1 MQKNPLNPK
10 NNSEGYADPTA
21 YNGTKPLIDAEAATM
36 KSIGELVHIIKWMC
50 DLSGFEIVGRI
61 VLKDKNHRQN
71 LSLTAFQGLV
81 GGSCDASVTQV

>member
-10 NNSEGYADPTA
+10 NNSEGYADSTA

-61 VLKDKNHRQN
+61 VLKDKTTGKIYR
-71 LSLTAFQGLV
+71 
-81 GGSCDASVTQV
+81 

>member
-36 KSIGELVHIIKWMC
+36 KSIGELVHTVKMMC
-50 DLSGFEIVGRI
+50 ALTGFEVVGRI
-61 VLKDKNHRQN
+61 VLKDKSTGKIYR
-71 LSLTAFQGLV
+71 
-81 GGSCDASVTQV
+81 